1 MPESVYASPLSSAQ
15 VKKRRNQTLI
25 SHSVCHV
32 EACHLE
38 YLVDTFPEQTFINQA
53 WSDTRLE
60 TRNSSG
66 GVLVLGLNPS
76 VAWGKSENIVPPF
89 VPSIE
94 DKRFCLRDVERIN

>member
-1 MPESVYASPLSSAQ
+1 M
-15 VKKRRNQTLI
+15 
-25 SHSVCHV
+25 

-94 DKRFCLRDVERIN
+94 DKRFCLRDVERISLLRTLKMKSTLKVLLNNIIA